1 MRWLVLNLHPAMRS
15 HADPRR
21 SWRKKKTWT
30 EIVRWYIA
38 IFFFYSIWKQLIIRI
53 SVLVWN
59 QSKTVTLCATHSPQI
74 RWCHAP
80 WTPLCFAPSLS
91 LSLSFSCI
99 SQHMLPLLIYV
110 TVSRTASL
118 SQSSDTTCV
127 CNECVYVA
135 CVCVCVSACFF
146 CKREHL
152 CLLYCTCADAGDV
165 MLFVRVS
172 KCVCVRVFGPIW
184 SC

>member
-1 MRWLVLNLHPAMRS
+1 
-15 HADPRR
+15 
-21 SWRKKKTWT
+21 
-30 EIVRWYIA
+30 
-38 IFFFYSIWKQLIIRI
+38 
-53 SVLVWN
+53 
-59 QSKTVTLCATHSPQI
+59 
-74 RWCHAP
+74 
-80 WTPLCFAPSLS
+80 
-91 LSLSFSCI
+91 
-99 SQHMLPLLIYV
+99 MLPLLIYV

-118 SQSSDTTCV
+118 SQSADTTCV

-172 KCVCVRVFGPIW
+172 KCVCVCACVWTYLKLLIGVLFNVFNVCVCFIRLGRKRAVREK
-184 SC
+184 SESVLGS